1 LVIVARK
8 DQTLQKIVRLL
19 RREFKPSRLYLFGSR
34 AAQTEGPNSDYD
46 FVMVV
51 PRYKG
56 DRMKTWER
64 CRKLIRKECA
74 ARADVFTYSES
85 EFLRERDEFSSM
97 PETAVNTGRE
107 IDLGAV

>member
-1 LVIVARK
+1 MAKK
-8 DQTLQKIVRLL
+8 DQTLEKIISLL
-19 RREFKPSRLYLFGSR
+19 KREFNPSRLYLFGSR
-34 AAQTEGPNSDYD
+34 AAKTAGPESDYD

-64 CRKLIRKECA
+64 CRKLIRQQCS
-74 ARADVFTYSES
+74 ARADVFTYSEL
-85 EFLRERDEFSSM
+85 EFQRERAEFSSM